1 MRRLAPA
8 PDTFLRKVLTAEPPR
23 SRVGKPAGRR
33 LETMSRV
40 VLPGPVASAT
50 VHHPASNLDH
60 RQLTAN
66 RSDSCRSEATS
77 ADEYE
82 GPYLQRWTATEGAG
96 RVGES

>member
-1 MRRLAPA
+1 
-8 PDTFLRKVLTAEPPR
+8 
-23 SRVGKPAGRR
+23 
-33 LETMSRV
+33 V

-96 RVGES
+96 RVGER